1 MNVTEVEYL
10 RIKIKELTDECID
23 VELLYLIRALLL
35 KEDA

>member
-1 MNVTEVEYL
+1 MNVAEVEYL
-10 RIKIKELTDECID
+10 QTKIKELTDDCID